1 MHQIHKVVQLK
12 LIQRYTFNYSSTLK
26 MKERNVNAALVNN
39 VSYKLA
45 LAIYLYKD

>member
-1 MHQIHKVVQLK
+1 MNKVVQLK
-12 LIQRYTFNYSSTLK
+12 VIQRYMFNYSSTLK